1 MVYGGARW
9 IVEPAGAK
17 SGRES
22 AKVKGWGYTKYKMAV
37 AWRRARTPSLDSQ
50 RWRVLAING
59 QQYLIKA
66 LFDDQGYHV
75 MISDLSTVWEED
87 SGAEKILRRGRVS
100 GCFVW

>member
-1 MVYGGARW
+1 MAARAS
-9 IVEPAGAK
+9 AGEL
-17 SGRES
+17 ES
-22 AKVKGWGYTKYKMAV
+22 AKVKLRGGATRNTKMAV

-50 RWRVLAING
+50 KWKVLAING

-87 SGAEKILRRGRVS
+87 PGAKKILRRGRVS
-100 GCFVW
+100 GCFV